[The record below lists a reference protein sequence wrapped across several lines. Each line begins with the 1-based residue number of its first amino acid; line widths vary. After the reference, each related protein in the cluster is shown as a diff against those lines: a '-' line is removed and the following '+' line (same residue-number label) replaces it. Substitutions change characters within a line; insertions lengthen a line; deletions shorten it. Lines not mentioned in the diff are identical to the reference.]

1 LALQGLIS
9 HEWRHHVLFAKRGS
23 TGDKMMALKLHS
35 ADYRHEDGVTYCIK
49 RESLDQDFTI
59 YEKRSDEWIDSG
71 LDQAVQD
78 LNFAE
83 FKRLGLLIK
92 TIMDSDQWI
101 A

>member
-1 LALQGLIS
+1 
-9 HEWRHHVLFAKRGS
+9 
-23 TGDKMMALKLHS
+23 MMALKLHS
-35 ADYRHEDGVTYCIK
+35 ADYRHGDGATYCIK

-71 LDQAVQD
+71 LDQAVQE

>member
-1 LALQGLIS
+1 
-9 HEWRHHVLFAKRGS
+9 
-23 TGDKMMALKLHS
+23 MMALKLHS
-35 ADYRHEDGVTYCIK
+35 ADYHHEDGVTYCIK

-92 TIMDSDQWI
+92 TIMDNDQWI

>member
-1 LALQGLIS
+1 
-9 HEWRHHVLFAKRGS
+9 
-23 TGDKMMALKLHS
+23 MHS
-35 ADYRHEDGVTYCIK
+35 AEFLHDDGVTYCIK

-59 YEKRSDEWIDSG
+59 YEKRGEEWVDSG

-78 LNFAE
+78 LNFGE

-92 TIMDSDQWI
+92 RIMDQDDWI